1 MRFVTVIYIAFIYFM
16 IYRFVYPLLPFE
28 CNTEVYDIVLFC
40 FLFTYSL
47 LKK

>member
-28 CNTEVYDIVLFC
+28 CGVAIYDIVF
-40 FLFTYSL
+40 FSF
-47 LKK
+47 